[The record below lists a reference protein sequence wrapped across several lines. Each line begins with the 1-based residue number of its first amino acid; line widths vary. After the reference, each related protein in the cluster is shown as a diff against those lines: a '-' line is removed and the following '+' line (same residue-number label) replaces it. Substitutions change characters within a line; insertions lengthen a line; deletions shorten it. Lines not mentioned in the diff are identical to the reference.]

1 MKAEQNSDCQRLC
14 SLLSSR
20 FILRKS
26 SKYCRKVWEMCN
38 LARKK
43 RINKVKAAD
52 KEGAEKAAKTVK
64 DISTNLTLGT
74 EIIGKV
80 PGGKTQTAKGSG

>member
-1 MKAEQNSDCQRLC
+1 MQKGLGNVQ
-14 SLLSSR
+14 LS
-20 FILRKS
+20 
-26 SKYCRKVWEMCN
+26 
-38 LARKK
+38 KK
-43 RINKVKAAD
+43 RRINKVKAAE

-80 PGGKTQTAKGSG
+80 PGGKI